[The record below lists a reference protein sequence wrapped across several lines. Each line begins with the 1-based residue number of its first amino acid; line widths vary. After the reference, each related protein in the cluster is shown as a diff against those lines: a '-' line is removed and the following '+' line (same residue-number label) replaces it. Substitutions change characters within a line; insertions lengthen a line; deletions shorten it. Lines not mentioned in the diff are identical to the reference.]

1 MTSLNKDTFRLCHE
15 NVSIAG
21 ITGTKAPDIKNLQ
34 NIINKI
40 KTYTDIPIGVG
51 FGIKDSGQ
59 VKNISQ
65 FSDAV
70 VVGSAIV
77 NKINDLKKKNLT
89 DDDLVDYIK
98 FFLLDLSDG
107 LNI

>member
-1 MTSLNKDTFRLCHE
+1 MID
-15 NVSIAG
+15 
-21 ITGTKAPDIKNLQ
+21 
-34 NIINKI
+34 KI

-77 NKINDLKKKNLT
+77 QKIKNLREQNF
-89 DDDLVDYIK
+89 K
-98 FFLLDLSDG
+98 
-107 LNI
+107 